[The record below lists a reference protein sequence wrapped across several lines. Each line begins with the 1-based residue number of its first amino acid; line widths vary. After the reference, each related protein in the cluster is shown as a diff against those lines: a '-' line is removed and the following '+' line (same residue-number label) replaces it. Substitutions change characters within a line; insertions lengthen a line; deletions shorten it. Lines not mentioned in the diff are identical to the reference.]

1 MKTSMG
7 LAQQH
12 FALLALTVL
21 TVLLL
26 LLEGQRV
33 EGR

>member
-1 MKTSMG
+1 MG

-26 LLEGQRV
+26 LLLEGQRV